1 MRTRTWIMVV
11 ALCGAVESQAQL
23 SVAADVAFPSGDF
36 GDLYT
41 WGIGPSL
48 GYDLDLG
55 GLLSVFGQASYDF
68 MMVNSDFSD
77 VISGAY
83 MIPYQAGLKVYPG
96 ADGSGLYGMALLG
109 GHTTGNK
116 VTILGVESS
125 ESSTLFSWGLGAG
138 FRKENLDIALRYN
151 SISEDKDV
159 ESASASTY
167 IGLRVGFFLGGDR

>member
-1 MRTRTWIMVV
+1 MRGRTWIMIV
-11 ALCGAVESQAQL
+11 ALCGAVESRAQL
-23 SVAADVAFPSGDF
+23 SIAADVVVPTGDF
-36 GDLYT
+36 SDVYALGV
-41 WGIGPSL
+41 GPSL

-68 MMVNSDFSD
+68 MMVKSDFSD

-96 ADGSGLYGMALLG
+96 ANGSGLYGMALLG
-109 GHTTGNK
+109 GHTTGST
-116 VTILGVESS
+116 VTILGVGSS

-138 FRKENLDIALRYN
+138 FRKKKLDVALRYN
-151 SISEDKDV
+151 SISKDKGV
-159 ESASASTY
+159 ESASASNY